1 MDLRLSWDL
10 FIIVFF
16 GIVVAYSFIIGR
28 NNNLKVI
35 LATYIS
41 ALGAD
46 AIGNLFANT
55 LGLSDSFMKL
65 MKIFY
70 INTPVEAVVLIKI
83 LFFMTFIVILSV
95 RGAYSVSVVNGGSAG
110 VRMLVNLVFGFLNAC
125 LIVSI
130 VLVFISGASFIVGGM
145 GASPAFQDIYN
156 QSNLAKVLVNHY
168 SIWFLLPAASF
179 LVMSLIT
186 TRRTNEAQ

>member
-35 LATYIS
+35 LATYVS

-46 AIGNLFANT
+46 AVGNLFANT
-55 LGLSDSFMKL
+55 LALSEAFMKL
-65 MKIFY
+65 MKVFY
-70 INTPVEAVVLIKI
+70 ITTPVQAVVLVKI
-83 LFFMTFIVILSV
+83 LFFLIIIVLLSV
-95 RGAYSVSVVNGGSAG
+95 RGAYSVSVVNKGSAG
-110 VRMLVNLVFGFLNAC
+110 FRMLVNLIFGFLNAC

-130 VLVFISGASFIVGGM
+130 ALIFISGASFIAGGL

-156 QSNLAKVLVNHY
+156 QSNLAKLLVDHY
-168 SIWFLLPAASF
+168 SIWFLLPALSF
-179 LVMSLIT
+179 LIMSLIT
-186 TRRTNEAQ
+186 TKGSSEQ

>member
-35 LATYIS
+35 LATYVS

-46 AIGNLFANT
+46 AVGNLFANT
-55 LGLSDSFMKL
+55 LALSEAFMKL
-65 MKIFY
+65 MKVFY
-70 INTPVEAVVLIKI
+70 ISTPVQAVVLVKI
-83 LFFMTFIVILSV
+83 LFFLIIIVLLSV
-95 RGAYSVSVVNGGSAG
+95 RGAYSVSVVNKGSAG
-110 VRMLVNLVFGFLNAC
+110 FRMLVNLIFGFLNAC

-130 VLVFISGASFIVGGM
+130 ALIFISGASFIAGGL

-156 QSNLAKVLVNHY
+156 QSNLAKLLVDHY
-168 SIWFLLPAASF
+168 SIWFLLPALSF
-179 LVMSLIT
+179 LIMSLIT
-186 TRRTNEAQ
+186 TKGSSEQ